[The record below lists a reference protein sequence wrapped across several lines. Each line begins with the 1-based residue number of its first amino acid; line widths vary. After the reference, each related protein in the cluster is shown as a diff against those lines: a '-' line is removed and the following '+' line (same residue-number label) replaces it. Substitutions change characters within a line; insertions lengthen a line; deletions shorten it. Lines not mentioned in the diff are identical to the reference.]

1 MAKGSTFGP
10 PLDHR
15 GAIKLKW
22 NDAALP
28 AACAVG
34 AHPCAL
40 RDGSLLVLRGQAD
53 VRRAKAV
60 AAERK
65 AKAAAAG
72 GGGGGGGG
80 AGGAVGGRGG
90 RRPLRQPRFGG
101 ATGGGEQDVVFGGG
115 RSAARKEVGLT
126 IRVHGDDGVG
136 GSSAAASEG
145 DQPALTE

>member
-10 PLDHR
+10 RLDHR

-40 RDGSLLVLRGQAD
+40 RDGSLLVVRGQAD

-65 AKAAAAG
+65 AKAAAAGG

-101 ATGGGEQDVVFGGG
+101 ATGGVGQDVVFGGG

-136 GSSAAASEG
+136 GGSAAAATAPER
-145 DQPALTE
+145 